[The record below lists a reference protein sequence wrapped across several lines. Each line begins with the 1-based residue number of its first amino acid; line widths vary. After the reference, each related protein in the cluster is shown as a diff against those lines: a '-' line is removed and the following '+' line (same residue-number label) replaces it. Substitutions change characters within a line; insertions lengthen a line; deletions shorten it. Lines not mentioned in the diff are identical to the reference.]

1 MWRKFLLAIALILF
15 CQSSQAK
22 PNIAIEKHN
31 ILRGD
36 NSGRNIGD
44 NRLGAITPQV
54 QSLKS
59 SDRRIVR
66 AIRKAMLKEANLSTN
81 AKNAKVIV
89 INGKVIL
96 RGPVASAREKQAIFN
111 LAENSVGAKNIL
123 NKLEVLTK

>member
-1 MWRKFLLAIALILF
+1 LV
-15 CQSSQAK
+15 
-22 PNIAIEKHN
+22 P
-31 ILRGD
+31 GD
-36 NSGRNIGD
+36 NSGQNIGD
-44 NRLGAITPQV
+44 NRRGITPQV